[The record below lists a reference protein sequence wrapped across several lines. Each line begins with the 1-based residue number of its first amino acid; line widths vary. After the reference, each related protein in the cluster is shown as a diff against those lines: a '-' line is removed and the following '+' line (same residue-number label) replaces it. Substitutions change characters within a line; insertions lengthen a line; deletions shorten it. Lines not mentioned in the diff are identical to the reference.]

1 MQEAVP
7 CKLQRAGRRDGENRG
22 AGGKTPAS
30 RLRKALPLT
39 QTRSRSPRSKS
50 PGGQRGVPRDGAGV
64 RVAPCVGSSRVRHCA
79 NSGALG
85 LAGRALDPPGP
96 PTSLLCLGDENFPNP
111 AGLASDSPC
120 SHFLATSGESPT
132 EEEAGNWA
140 QSLVGL
146 SLSARLWFRPLSES

>member
-64 RVAPCVGSSRVRHCA
+64 RVAPCVGSSRVRH
-79 NSGALG
+79 
-85 LAGRALDPPGP
+85 
-96 PTSLLCLGDENFPNP
+96 
-111 AGLASDSPC
+111 
-120 SHFLATSGESPT
+120 
-132 EEEAGNWA
+132 
-140 QSLVGL
+140 
-146 SLSARLWFRPLSES
+146 